1 MTDRS
6 IAPARRGRRMAAP
19 EEEPVGTAE
28 YATVQTRYRALAGQL
43 RILAYTVAPDLLLAR
58 ESWLWPQL
66 HELAADRGQE
76 RGPLADAASLPEGT
90 TRRHGTRREYLELAQ
105 RLRTLAFHPTA
116 ADFAEVEEAA
126 WEHIWGLAQRRGRL
140 VPYAPDDDVCS
151 RTTADG
157 EGFLQT

>member
-1 MTDRS
+1 MTDRPT
-6 IAPARRGRRMAAP
+6 APARRGRRMAAP

-66 HELAADRGQE
+66 HELASDRGQE
-76 RGPLADAASLPEGT
+76 RGPLADAASPPEGT

-105 RLRTLAFHPTA
+105 RLRALAFHSTGA
-116 ADFAEVEEAA
+116 NFAEAEEAA
-126 WEHIWGLAQRRGRL
+126 WEHVWGLARRRGRR
-140 VPYAPDDDVCS
+140 VPYAPGDDVRS
-151 RTTADG
+151 RTTGDS
-157 EGFLQT
+157 EGVL